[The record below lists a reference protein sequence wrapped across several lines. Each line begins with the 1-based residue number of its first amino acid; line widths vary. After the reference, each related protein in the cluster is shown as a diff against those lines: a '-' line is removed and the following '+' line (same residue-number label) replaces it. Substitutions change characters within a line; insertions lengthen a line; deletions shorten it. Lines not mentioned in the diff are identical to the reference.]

1 LYFESGIYL
10 ELKAFVGVDRK
21 EWGVSKEFKF
31 KLVEAGDKYLYVEA
45 CKTPIKRLYLTK
57 TMKIP

>member
-45 CKTPIKRLYLTK
+45 CETPI
-57 TMKIP
+57 